1 MFVKK
6 LVEKAS
12 LKKPGGNSDGL
23 KSDEV
28 NPRPIFHYGLPSEC
42 ILLAHDPIQKIL
54 ALSTI
59 DGRIKLF
66 GQDNTQAVMESPE
79 AVPSKFLQFIH
90 NQQFLININAKDHIE
105 VWDID
110 MKSLVHVHIYKDEIT
125 SFTVLQRTFYMYVGD
140 SFGNVSVLKF
150 DKEPCNI
157 LQMKYRIP
165 FSASHGEPP
174 FFCKNEILLHALLV
188 YIEQL
193 QWSQY
198 IGVFSDCNSREDLSD
213 AAVMYILP
221 QPGAESKRI
230 LIIYIDGSVTLWAI
244 QDSKAIF
251 TTGGTLMHSLN
262 HDTKK
267 VTAACWVCPFGS
279 KVVIGYSNGELLIW
293 SIPHTIDSKTELATD
308 KELGG
313 AQSAPLFKL
322 NLGYKLD
329 KVPIARLKWA
339 YADGKASR
347 LYVLGSADFSSAN
360 LLQVLMHDC
369 FYVII
374 INEQIESRTNKLG
387 IASPEPCVDM
397 EIVSSY
403 SEQSKHKEDCFLV
416 LGKSGH
422 VYVYDD
428 FSIEKYLI
436 QAQSRSPPS
445 LPKEVKVR
453 LPYADPSITV
463 AKFITDNPCL
473 LSSAD
478 EEYILLSKKIPSLF
492 SFEAKQKDGSP
503 STTFSSFSNFK
514 NIYITGHSNG
524 AINFWDA
531 SSPLL
536 LPIVSF
542 NQQVTFETISSCSI
556 WIVHEN
562 HLYPLWFCFLL
573 FLSYSLPTMQSEDDQ
588 SVSTVPLT
596 ALCYDMEARLLISG
610 DQNGTVR
617 IFKFKPEPYSTESG
631 FLSLQ
636 GSSKKGSNIIQN
648 VKLVKVN
655 GAVLSISTSHDSKH
669 IAVGSDQGY
678 FSTKAMRNSESHYIV
693 KLLMQVSVIDMG
705 GPTLLY
711 ERHIAS
717 ELSTAVIS
725 LQFGMCSLH
734 GFEKSVLVAATKDSS
749 AWALESETGN
759 ILNTGSVHPKKPSK
773 ALFIQMLGNEQGASG
788 RGSNASRR
796 VDLHKG
802 NSFDDGIVKD
812 LLLLCS
818 EKAAYVY
825 SLPHVVQGVKKVC
838 YKKKFTS
845 SICCWAST
853 FSDTGLVLVFTNGK
867 IEIRSLPELSLL
879 KATSIRGLAFS
890 TSKPNSLPDNSICA
904 SQNGDLIM
912 VNGDREVVMV
922 SVLHQREIFRHL
934 DSATQVYNRDLIVPQ
949 GIQSEHVIHKEK
961 KKGIFSSMIKGSK
974 PKNEPETEP
983 ESARESFEE
992 LSTLF
997 SVTNFPMESE
1007 TRENLPTDEDD
1018 VELDIDDIDIDDPE
1032 VKPKGNTMM
1041 AALNKQKLTSKF
1053 QAFKG
1058 KLKEMN
1064 VKKEKVQTKEEP
1076 RDEKTGSVDQIKKKY
1091 GFSLT
1096 GDTSAAK
1103 MAQNKLSE
1111 NIRKLK
1117 GINLKTAEMQDNAQ
1131 TFSSMAKEVLRTAEN
1146 DRRTS

>member
-12 LKKPGGNSDGL
+12 LKKPGGNPDSL
-23 KSDEV
+23 KSDDV
-28 NPRPIFHYGLPSEC
+28 NPRPIFHYGLPSGC

-90 NQQFLININAKDHIE
+90 NQQFLININAKEHIE

-110 MKSLVHVHIYKDEIT
+110 MKTLAHVHIYKDEIT

-157 LQMKYRIP
+157 AQMKYRIP
-165 FSASHGEPP
+165 FSATHG
-174 FFCKNEILLHALLV
+174 
-188 YIEQL
+188 
-193 QWSQY
+193 
-198 IGVFSDCNSREDLSD
+198 NSTEDLSD

-230 LIIYIDGSVTLWAI
+230 LIIYRDGLVTLWAI

-267 VTAACWVCPFGS
+267 VTAACWACPFGS

-293 SIPHTIDSKTELATD
+293 SIPHTMDSKTELATD

-360 LLQVLMHDC
+360 LLQV
-369 FYVII
+369 II
-374 INEQIESRTNKLG
+374 INEQIESRTTKLG

-397 EIVSSY
+397 EIFSSY
-403 SEQSKHKEDCFLV
+403 SEHSKHKEDCFLV

-422 VYVYDD
+422 VYACDD

-436 QAQSRSPPS
+436 QAQSRSAPS

-492 SFEAKQKDGSP
+492 SFEAKQKDGSS

-536 LPIVSF
+536 IPIVSF
-542 NQQVTFETISSCSI
+542 NQ
-556 WIVHEN
+556 
-562 HLYPLWFCFLL
+562 
-573 FLSYSLPTMQSEDDQ
+573 QSEDDQ
-588 SVSTVPLT
+588 SVSGVPLT

-617 IFKFKPEPYSTESG
+617 IFKFKPEPYATESS

-655 GAVLSISTSHDSKH
+655 GAVLSISTSNDYKH

-678 FSTKAMRNSESHYIV
+678 
-693 KLLMQVSVIDMG
+693 VSVIDMG

-759 ILNTGSVHPKKPSK
+759 ILHTGSVHPKKPSK
-773 ALFIQMLGNEQGASG
+773 ALFIQMLDAQDTSG
-788 RGSNASRR
+788 RGSDASRG

-838 YKKKFTS
+838 YKKKFNS

-912 VNGDREVVMV
+912 VNGDQEVVMV

-934 DSATQVYNRDLIVPQ
+934 DSATQVYNKDLIVPQ

-1032 VKPKGNTMM
+1032 VKPKGKTMM

-1064 VKKEKVQTKEEP
+1064 VKKEKVQAKEEP
-1076 RDEKTGSVDQIKKKY
+1076 RDEKTGSVDEIKKKY
-1091 GFSLT
+1091 GFSLS

-1103 MAQNKLSE
+1103 MAQNKLSD

-1117 GINLKTAEMQDNAQ
+1117 GINLKTAEMQNNAH

>member
-12 LKKPGGNSDGL
+12 LKKPGGNADSL

-28 NPRPIFHYGLPSEC
+28 NPRTVFHYGLPSGC

-54 ALSTI
+54 AMSTI

-79 AVPSKFLQFIH
+79 TVPSKFLQFIH
-90 NQQFLININAKDHIE
+90 NQQFLINVNTKDHIE
-105 VWDID
+105 VWDIET
-110 MKSLVHVHIYKDEIT
+110 KLLAHVHVYKEEIT
-125 SFTVLQRTFYMYVGD
+125 AFTVLQRTFYMYVGD

-150 DKEPCNI
+150 EKEPCNL

-165 FSASHGEPP
+165 FSATHG
-174 FFCKNEILLHALLV
+174 NS
-188 YIEQL
+188 IED
-193 QWSQY
+193 
-198 IGVFSDCNSREDLSD
+198 ISD

-221 QPGAESKRI
+221 QPAAESKRI
-230 LIIYIDGSVTLWAI
+230 LIIYKSGFVTLWSI
-244 QDSKAIF
+244 QDSKAIY

-262 HDTKK
+262 HDNKK
-267 VTAACWVCPFGS
+267 VTAACWACPFGS
-279 KVVIGYSNGELLIW
+279 KVVIGYSNGEILMWGVPVL
-293 SIPHTIDSKTELATD
+293 HTTEPSTD
-308 KELGG
+308 KDLGG
-313 AQSAPLFKL
+313 TQSGPLFKL

-329 KVPIARLKWA
+329 KVPIARLKWT

-347 LYVLGSADFSSAN
+347 LYVLGASDFSSPN
-360 LLQVLMHDC
+360 LLQV
-369 FYVII
+369 II
-374 INEQIESRTNKLG
+374 INDQIETRTTKLG

-397 EIVSSY
+397 EIISSN
-403 SEQSKHKEDCFLV
+403 SEPNKHTEDCFLV
-416 LGKSGH
+416 VGKSGH
-422 VYVYDD
+422 VYLYDD
-428 FSIEKYLI
+428 LSIEKYLL
-436 QAQSRSPPS
+436 QSQTRSPPS

-453 LPYADPSITV
+453 LPYADPCITV
-463 AKFITDNPCL
+463 AKFITDNPCM
-473 LSSAD
+473 LSSSD
-478 EEYILLSKKIPSLF
+478 EEYILLSKKIPSFL
-492 SFEAKQKDGSP
+492 SFEAKQKDGSS
-503 STTFSSFSNFK
+503 STGFSSFSNFK

-536 LPIVSF
+536 IPIVSI
-542 NQQVTFETISSCSI
+542 NQ
-556 WIVHEN
+556 
-562 HLYPLWFCFLL
+562 
-573 FLSYSLPTMQSEDDQ
+573 QSEDDH
-588 SVSTVPLT
+588 SLSGVPLT

-610 DQNGTVR
+610 DQSGTVR
-617 IFKFKPEPYSTESG
+617 IIKFKPEPYATESS

-648 VKLVKVN
+648 VKIMKIN
-655 GAVLSISTSHDSKH
+655 GAVLSIVTSHDSKH

-678 FSTKAMRNSESHYIV
+678 
-693 KLLMQVSVIDMG
+693 VSVIDIT

-711 ERHIAS
+711 ERRIAS

-734 GFEKSVLVAATKDSS
+734 GFEKSVLMAATKDSS

-759 ILNTGSVHPKKPSK
+759 ILNTAAVHPKKPSK
-773 ALFIQMLGNEQGASG
+773 ALLIQMLDEQGTSG
-788 RGSNASRR
+788 RGSTGSRG
-796 VDLHKG
+796 G
-802 NSFDDGIVKD
+802 NSFDDGTVKD

-818 EKAAYVY
+818 EKAVYVY

-838 YKKKFTS
+838 YKKKFNS
-845 SICCWAST
+845 SVCCWAST
-853 FSDTGLVLVFTNGK
+853 CCSDTGLLLVFTNGK
-867 IEIRSLPELSLL
+867 IEIRSLPDLSLL
-879 KATSIRGLAFS
+879 KATTIRGLTLS
-890 TSKPNSLPDNSICA
+890 TSKPNTLPDSSICA
-904 SQNGDLIM
+904 SQNGDIIM
-912 VNGDREVVMV
+912 VNGDQEVFIA
-922 SVLHQREIFRHL
+922 SVLLHREIFRHL
-934 DSATQVYNRDLIVPQ
+934 DSATQVYNKDLIVPH
-949 GIQSEHVIHKEK
+949 GIQSDHVIHKEK

-974 PKNEPETEP
+974 PKHEPETEH

-997 SVTNFPMESE
+997 SVANFPFE
-1007 TRENLPTDEDD
+1007 TETQEYNLTDDD
-1018 VELDIDDIDIDDPE
+1018 DDLDIDDIDIDGPE
-1032 VKPKGNTMM
+1032 EKRKGKTMM
-1041 AALNKQKLTSKF
+1041 PALNKQKLTSKF
-1053 QAFKG
+1053 NAFKG

-1064 VKKEKVQTKEEP
+1064 VKKEKVQVKEEP

-1103 MAQNKLSE
+1103 MAQNKLSD

-1131 TFSSMAKEVLRTAEN
+1131 TFSSMAKEMLRTAES

>member
-165 FSASHGEPP
+165 FSASHG
-174 FFCKNEILLHALLV
+174 
-188 YIEQL
+188 
-193 QWSQY
+193 
-198 IGVFSDCNSREDLSD
+198 NSREDLSD

-360 LLQVLMHDC
+360 LLQ
-369 FYVII
+369 VII

-542 NQQVTFETISSCSI
+542 NQQ
-556 WIVHEN
+556 
-562 HLYPLWFCFLL
+562 
-573 FLSYSLPTMQSEDDQ
+573 SEDDQ

-678 FSTKAMRNSESHYIV
+678 
-693 KLLMQVSVIDMG
+693 VSVIDMG

-773 ALFIQMLGNEQGASG
+773 ALFIQMLDEQGASG

>member
-12 LKKPGGNSDGL
+12 LKKPGGNPDSL
-23 KSDEV
+23 KSDDV
-28 NPRPIFHYGLPSEC
+28 NPRPIFHYGLPSGC
-42 ILLAHDPIQKIL
+42 TLLAHDPIQKIL
-54 ALSTI
+54 ALSTV

-110 MKSLVHVHIYKDEIT
+110 LKKLAHVHIHKDEIT

-157 LQMKYRIP
+157 AQMNYRIP
-165 FSASHGEPP
+165 FSATHG
-174 FFCKNEILLHALLV
+174 
-188 YIEQL
+188 
-193 QWSQY
+193 
-198 IGVFSDCNSREDLSD
+198 NSTEDLSG

-230 LIIYIDGSVTLWAI
+230 LIIYRDGLVTLWDI

-267 VTAACWVCPFGS
+267 VTAACWACPFGS

-308 KELGG
+308 KEFGG
-313 AQSAPLFKL
+313 AQSGPLFKL

-329 KVPIARLKWA
+329 KVPIARLKWV

-360 LLQVLMHDC
+360 LLQV
-369 FYVII
+369 II
-374 INEQIESRTNKLG
+374 INEQIESRTTKMG

-403 SEQSKHKEDCFLV
+403 NEQSKHKEDCFLV

-422 VYVYDD
+422 VYAYDD
-428 FSIEKYLI
+428 ISIEKYLI

-445 LPKEVKVR
+445 LPKEVKVKI
-453 LPYADPSITV
+453 PYADPSITV
-463 AKFITDNPCL
+463 AKFITDNPCM
-473 LSSAD
+473 LSSSD

-492 SFEAKQKDGSP
+492 SFEAKQKDGSS
-503 STTFSSFSNFK
+503 STAFSSFSNFK

-536 LPIVSF
+536 IPIVSF
-542 NQQVTFETISSCSI
+542 NQQ
-556 WIVHEN
+556 
-562 HLYPLWFCFLL
+562 
-573 FLSYSLPTMQSEDDQ
+573 SEDEHA
-588 SVSTVPLT
+588 VSGVPLT

-617 IFKFKPEPYSTESG
+617 IFKFKPEPYATESS

-636 GSSKKGSNIIQN
+636 GSSKKGSNIIQS

-655 GAVLSISTSHDSKH
+655 GAVLSICTSNDSKH

-678 FSTKAMRNSESHYIV
+678 
-693 KLLMQVSVIDMG
+693 VSVIDMG

-759 ILNTGSVHPKKPSK
+759 ILNTAAVHPKKPSK
-773 ALFIQMLGNEQGASG
+773 ALFIQMLGSKSYFLFQ
-788 RGSNASRR
+788 GSNASRGAE
-796 VDLHKG
+796 LHKG

-838 YKKKFTS
+838 YKKKFNS

-879 KATSIRGLAFS
+879 KSTSIRGLAFS

-912 VNGDREVVMV
+912 VNGDQEVVMV
-922 SVLHQREIFRHL
+922 SALHQREIFRHL
-934 DSATQVYNRDLIVPQ
+934 DSATRVYNKDLIVPQ
-949 GIQSEHVIHKEK
+949 GIQPEHAINKEK
-961 KKGIFSSMIKGSK
+961 KKVIRIFSSMIKGSK
-974 PKNEPETEP
+974 PKHEPEAEP

-1007 TRENLPTDEDD
+1007 TREYLHTDEDD

-1053 QAFKG
+1053 NAFKG

-1064 VKKEKVQTKEEP
+1064 VKKEKVQVKEEP

-1091 GFSLT
+1091 GFTLT

-1131 TFSSMAKEVLRTAEN
+1131 TFSSMAKEVLRTAES